1 MLMHIAVSIIVV
13 FHALSG
19 AHAGKTTNNSG
30 EKNIRITADYIDGY
44 LGDISPE
51 EAAAILLSVGALDS
65 YKSSVISKQADDV
78 ARNSVFPIE
87 GATNGERDAFR
98 HIFWQ
103 CRLSQYMQPCKAEK
117 IGNIHETFGNNT
129 DEASKMDLHNNQI
142 GRNLAKAV
150 YFCLYLNL
158 NNEDC
163 ARDCVSGATEI
174 VNSGDAMVLNGN
186 KTDVSKP
193 QPCSDDPNFFNGR
206 KNYRTCSWIS
216 KKKTQQ
222 IQRVC
227 KGSIT
232 QSTRNQKFWFQI
244 FVKKL
249 VADALLKRNLL
260 F

>member
-1 MLMHIAVSIIVV
+1 MHIAVSIIVV

-19 AHAGKTTNNSG
+19 AHAGKTTYNSS

-44 LGDISPE
+44 LGDISPA

-65 YKSSVISKQADDV
+65 YKASVISKQADDV

-103 CRLSQYMQPCKAEK
+103 CRLCQYMQPCKAEK

-150 YFCLYLNL
+150 YFCLYSNL

-174 VNSGDAMVLNGN
+174 VNSGDALVLNGN
-186 KTDVSKP
+186 MTTASKP
-193 QPCSDDPNFFNGR
+193 QPCSDAH
-206 KNYRTCSWIS
+206 KTCSWIS
-216 KKKTQQ
+216 KKNIYTKKH
-222 IQRVC
+222 VC
-227 KGSIT
+227 K
-232 QSTRNQKFWFQI
+232 R
-244 FVKKL
+244 KKKKEKEIKSFNFRYL
-249 VADALLKRNLL
+249 SRNLWQMRCRKRISG
-260 F
+260 FRT